1 MVVRKQSGGAGQK
14 APDVFGE
21 ISSFITAQRS
31 KEEEEE
37 GEEKGARKRRGR
49 MEKEG
54 EEEME
59 VKMVCCVVRS
69 RKGTSIKCR

>member
-21 ISSFITAQRS
+21 ISSFITAKRS
-31 KEEEEE
+31 KEEEEGE
-37 GEEKGARKRRGR
+37 EEEEKGARKRRGR

-59 VKMVCCVVRS
+59 VKMVC
-69 RKGTSIKCR
+69 